1 MTRDL
6 YSNLTPRPKSW
17 PRPSTMPIRTPP
29 PWTGQASAPPCSW
42 SPSAPPAPPCPRP
55 SRSSWRSRKTD
66 DKDHGT
72 WTDVADTHL
81 SRAVSGAN
89 DGCFAVLDG
98 ADDDNAVYVTQYR
111 GHQRYCRVVVNLSGT
126 HATGTPIGVI
136 ALRGHA
142 HVAPVNA

>member
-6 YSNLTPRPKSW
+6 YSNLTATQVLAPAVYDADQNAAAVDRQ
-17 PRPSTMPIRTPP
+17 
-29 PWTGQASAPPCSW
+29 GFSAALLLVTVGAAGATLSETV
-42 SPSAPPAPPCPRP
+42 
-55 SRSSWRSRKTD
+55 KIELEVEETD

-72 WTDVADTHL
+72 WSDVADTHL

-98 ADDDNAVYVTQYR
+98 ADDDNTVYVTQYR
-111 GHQRYCRVVVNLSGT
+111 GHKRYCRVVVNLSGT
-126 HATGTPIGVI
+126 HATGTPLGVI
-136 ALRGHA
+136 VLLGYA